1 MNLSTRQVVH
11 ACITVLIGTLLGA
24 AAVEFGL
31 RYYTRYVQSQE
42 QMTPGMLV
50 YDPQLGWR
58 MAANWQG
65 RHVHFDFDVRYST
78 NDRGLRG
85 ANWPRPTGSERI
97 AVLGDSFTF
106 GLGVNDDET
115 FVQLLNAGGSGA
127 TYLNV
132 GIAGYS
138 TDQQLLYLRDRLA
151 TWQVDQLV
159 LVVYLANDLLD
170 NRLRFPLQAEMG
182 KPLFLTGPSGLQL
195 TNVADPTGP
204 KPPEERA
211 RTLATEV
218 LGREL
223 PGTWRNQ
230 WQITRSLGLTE
241 SAEPELLAGMAGR
254 LAEPVDLFVQL
265 VAGIRSLCTANN
277 VGLRLVLM
285 PGRSHVEMPSSL
297 SAAFQ
302 DELRR
307 QIIARHEDLG
317 TPPIDL
323 ASRLRERF
331 AATGEHL
338 FFPNEGHLNPAGHRA
353 VAQLL
358 RKALQPDLPDHRPGG
373 TAGRPI
379 AGRAAPDAVPA
390 QPPAPQDPRAE
401 P

>member
-1 MNLSTRQVVH
+1 MINLSTRQILH

-42 QMTPGMLV
+42 QMTPGLLV

-78 NDRGLRG
+78 NDQGLRG
-85 ANWPRPTGSERI
+85 ANWPRPTTSGSERI

-127 TYLNV
+127 TYLNT

-138 TDQQLLYLRDRLA
+138 TDQQLLYLKDRLA

-182 KPLFLTGPSGLQL
+182 KPLFLTGPAGLQL
-195 TNVADPTGP
+195 INVPVPTAP

-211 RTLATEV
+211 RTLGTEV

-223 PGTWRNQ
+223 PDTWRNQ
-230 WQITRSLGLTE
+230 WQITRSLGLAE
-241 SAEPELLAGMAGR
+241 SADAELLAGMAGR

-265 VAGIRSLCTANN
+265 VAAIRSLCAANN

-331 AATGEHL
+331 AATGERL

-353 VAQLL
+353 VAELL
-358 RKALQPDLPDHRPGG
+358 RKVLDDQA
-373 TAGRPI
+373 
-379 AGRAAPDAVPA
+379 
-390 QPPAPQDPRAE
+390 
-401 P
+401 